1 MKNLADDNNNGPTEK
16 LEIMIY
22 SKEKVAGWKQKIV
35 HEMIEYWIN
44 LIYLAVFFGVFTSY
58 RRLILAEYQI
68 SYLSYGI
75 ALFEALILAKIITL
89 KEVLC
94 FGCGSLEEK
103 PLIFPTVYK
112 ALLFSV
118 WAAVF
123 TLLEH
128 TVHGLRH
135 GKGLAAGLDELLS
148 KGKYELLAGCMVIFF
163 AFIPFFAFK
172 ELGRLLGEGKIRR
185 LFFQR
190 RSAAEPDAS
199 GSKTD

>member
-1 MKNLADDNNNGPTEK
+1 MTNAEEK
-16 LEIMIY
+16 T
-22 SKEKVAGWKQKIV
+22 AGWKQKIV

-44 LIYLAVFFGVFTSY
+44 FIYLAVFFAVFTWY

-68 SYLSYGI
+68 SYLNYGI

-118 WAAVF
+118 WAGVF
-123 TLLEH
+123 TVLEH
-128 TVHGLRH
+128 TIRGLRH
-135 GKGLAAGLDELLS
+135 GKGLAGGLDELMS

-172 ELGRLLGEGKIRR
+172 ELGRVLGEGKIRG
-185 LFFQR
+185 LFFR
-190 RSAAEPDAS
+190 RKALAETYLPRC
-199 GSKTD
+199 KTD